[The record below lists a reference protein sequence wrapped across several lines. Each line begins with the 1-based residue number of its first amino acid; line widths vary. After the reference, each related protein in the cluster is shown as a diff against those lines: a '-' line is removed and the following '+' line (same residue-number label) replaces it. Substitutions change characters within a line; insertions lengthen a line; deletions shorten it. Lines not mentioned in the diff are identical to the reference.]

1 MRHKKLLVFVTVTC
15 LFITLLLGCSQK
27 PQTMEPPSVPVT
39 PPTSVPDPAP
49 TPVTVPTPT
58 SEPEPLPLTP
68 EQLTML
74 SISEGDVFIMKS
86 GSSSWEEAVV
96 ETPLEPGDIL
106 KTNSYSNAVITFFEG
121 SVIELQ
127 AGSIVEIV
135 MLDIAEGTGSTT
147 IKLNQEIGKTIS
159 RVVKLTDSASRYDI
173 ETPAGIAV
181 VRGSTMLLQ
190 VSRSGRTTITNQGGN
205 IWAFAQG
212 VEVKVPE
219 GKQFGIT
226 PGGLPTLVR
235 PPNDDGGEYVPEP
248 VAKIAINKTASPEI
262 IYPGDLVTYNY
273 TLTNPGDDP
282 LSNIVVTDDKGLA
295 VVFISGDTDGDSK
308 LDPGETW
315 IYTATA
321 NNLTEDVINI
331 GTATGTD
338 SKGGTVSDND
348 TAEVNVI
355 NPAIAINKTASSEFI
370 YTGNDVTYN
379 YTLTNPGDDPL
390 SDIVVIDDQGL
401 TVVFITGDT
410 NTNSKLDPGET
421 WIYTATANNL
431 TEDVINIGTATGTDS
446 KGGTVSD
453 NGTAEVVIVPP
464 VQMTVI
470 SDTSTVVT
478 NSSSGYAEPDD
489 LAELAG
495 VGTDWWVLDY
505 NFTPSGAQLIWE
517 SNTPQNPVSGD
528 VVDFEKTFTIPGTP
542 VSGTLYIT
550 CDNGYEAYVNGNG
563 YPAGHPIA
571 MSAQLGSGWRWS
583 DLTEGFVNHS
593 GWESVESWDI
603 TAYLLAGEN
612 ILRIGTANEQNPI
625 TPNPAGLI
633 FEIIIS
639 YEAELAG

>member
-1 MRHKKLLVFVTVTC
+1 
-15 LFITLLLGCSQK
+15 
-27 PQTMEPPSVPVT
+27 
-39 PPTSVPDPAP
+39 
-49 TPVTVPTPT
+49 
-58 SEPEPLPLTP
+58 
-68 EQLTML
+68 ML
-74 SISEGDVFIMKS
+74 SISEGDVLIMKS
-86 GSSSWEEAVV
+86 GSTSWEEAVV
-96 ETPLEPGDIL
+96 ETPLKAGDIL
-106 KTNSYSNAVITFFEG
+106 KTNTYANAVITFFEG
-121 SVIELQ
+121 SIIELQ

-181 VRGSTMLLQ
+181 VRGSTLLLQ
-190 VSRSGRTTITNQGGN
+190 VNRSGRTLITNQGGN

-226 PGGLPTLVR
+226 LGGLPTLVR

-248 VAKIAINKTASPEI
+248 VAIIAITKTASPEI
-262 IYPGDLVTYNY
+262 IYSGDLVTYNY

-295 VVFISGDTDGDSK
+295 VVYISGDTNTNSK

-315 IYTATA
+315 LYMATA
-321 NNLTEDVINI
+321 NPTVDVINV
-331 GTATGTD
+331 GSATGTG
-338 SKGGTVSDND
+338 SKGGTVSDSD

-379 YTLTNPGDDPL
+379 YALTNPGDDPL
-390 SDIVVIDDQGL
+390 SGIVVIDDQSL
-401 TVVFITGDT
+401 TVDFITGDT

-421 WIYTATANNL
+421 WVYTATANNL
-431 TEDVINIGTATGTDS
+431 TEDVINTGTATGTDS

-453 NGTAEVVIVPP
+453 NDTAEVVIVPP

-478 NSSSGYAEPDD
+478 YSSSEYASPGDPAK
-489 LAELAG
+489 LAEVDPGWG
-495 VGTDWWVLDY
+495 VSY

-550 CDNGYEAYVNGNG
+550 CDNGYEAYINGNG
-563 YPAGHPIA
+563 YPAGHPNAI
-571 MSAQLGSGWRWS
+571 SAQLGSGWWSS
-583 DLTEGFVNHS
+583 DLTEGFVNS
-593 GWESVESWDI
+593 DGWGSVESWDI
-603 TAYLLAGEN
+603 TAFLQSGIN
-612 ILRIGTANEQNPI
+612 IFEIGAANEQEEGGTTGSN
-625 TPNPAGLI
+625 TAGLI

-639 YEAELAG
+639 YEAELAA